1 MMKVNLLIGCLLLAQ
16 LTGFAKETGKP
27 NVLFFITD
35 DESWIER
42 SAYGWSNLPTPHFDR
57 VARDGVLFMNAY
69 ASAPSCA
76 PSRAAILTGRNF
88 WELEQGAFIQAWLP
102 KKFPVFPALLK
113 QAGYHT
119 GFTRKSWGPGMY
131 PPEGHGPD
139 VAGQVYDEALL
150 ESPPPGIDPNDY
162 AENFERFLADRKP
175 GQPFFFWAGVY
186 EPHLPWGEGNHERL
200 ANEFGVPLENV
211 PVPPIVEDSMR
222 NRKRRGDFLYEICTA
237 DQQLGHMLDRLES
250 LGELENTLVV
260 VTSDNGSVI
269 EDLEAAIPLDRG
281 KTTPDDLGVHE
292 PLAVMWPAGIK
303 AGRKVTDFVR
313 LADFAPTFLELAGVE
328 VPDSMS
334 ARSLRN
340 ILTSEDSGRIEP
352 ERSFIIT
359 GVEWHGEFDPAS
371 KSARTICNDRY
382 AYIVYYA
389 NVDESGNALSDEN
402 AVKPVIEKLFD
413 MQADPWQMNNLI
425 DDERYTEVKQ
435 RLFEQL
441 QAEGMRTSD
450 PRATGEMSIF
460 RETRDFVQQ
469 RKRNGYK

>member
-1 MMKVNLLIGCLLLAQ
+1 
-16 LTGFAKETGKP
+16 
-27 NVLFFITD
+27 
-35 DESWIER
+35 
-42 SAYGWSNLPTPHFDR
+42 
-57 VARDGVLFMNAY
+57 
-69 ASAPSCA
+69 
-76 PSRAAILTGRNF
+76 
-88 WELEQGAFIQAWLP
+88 
-102 KKFPVFPALLK
+102 
-113 QAGYHT
+113 
-119 GFTRKSWGPGMY
+119 
-131 PPEGHGPD
+131 
-139 VAGQVYDEALL
+139 
-150 ESPPPGIDPNDY
+150 
-162 AENFERFLADRKP
+162 
-175 GQPFFFWAGVY
+175 
-186 EPHLPWGEGNHERL
+186 
-200 ANEFGVPLENV
+200 
-211 PVPPIVEDSMR
+211 MR